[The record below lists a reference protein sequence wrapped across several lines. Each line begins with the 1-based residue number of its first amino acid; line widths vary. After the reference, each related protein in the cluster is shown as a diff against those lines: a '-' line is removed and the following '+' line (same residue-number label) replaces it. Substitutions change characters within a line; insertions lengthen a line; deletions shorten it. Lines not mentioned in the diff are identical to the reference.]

1 MGVASATPSSDIDDF
16 LRRCVFPTPGTH
28 VDCAFSGGADSSA
41 LLVLAVAAGL
51 DVTAHHVNH
60 HLRSASTG
68 EAEHAERIAASIGVA
83 FVLHHVEPG
92 AGPNLE
98 ARARTARQQVLP
110 TGALTGHTADDQA
123 ETLLIRLL
131 RGAGSTGLSAI
142 EPGPTHP
149 LLALRRADTEA
160 ICAHH
165 GITPVTDPTNTD
177 PAFWRNRVRN
187 ELIPLLNDIA
197 GRDPV
202 PVLRRTADL
211 LRDDDQFLD
220 RLAEA
225 LDPTDA
231 RAVANADPVIARRA
245 LRRWLTVDGYP
256 PDLAAI
262 ERVLAVANG
271 DTLACEIAGG
281 RRIAR
286 KDQRLRVE
294 HE

>member
-1 MGVASATPSSDIDDF
+1 M
-16 LRRCVFPTPGTH
+16 
-28 VDCAFSGGADSSA
+28 
-41 LLVLAVAAGL
+41 
-51 DVTAHHVNH
+51 
-60 HLRSASTG
+60 
-68 EAEHAERIAASIGVA
+68 
-83 FVLHHVEPG
+83 
-92 AGPNLE
+92 
-98 ARARTARQQVLP
+98 
-110 TGALTGHTADDQA
+110 
-123 ETLLIRLL
+123 
-131 RGAGSTGLSAI
+131 
-142 EPGPTHP
+142 
-149 LLALRRADTEA
+149 
-160 ICAHH
+160 
-165 GITPVTDPTNTD
+165 TDPTNTD